1 MLSNLNITKGIIFSQ
16 ELMLELTK
24 LGMPREKAY
33 RIVQKHTMQ
42 SFSKNIDLVEL
53 IQRDKIINSKIS
65 VNKMKN
71 IFNYSKHFKYINY
84 IFRRVFK

>member
-1 MLSNLNITKGIIFSQ
+1 MYLLKYIHFIIINIFDIFYKGIDYF
-16 ELMLELTK
+16 T
-24 LGMPREKAY
+24 
-33 RIVQKHTMQ
+33 
-42 SFSKNIDLVEL
+42 KNIDLVEL
-53 IQRDKIINSKIS
+53 LIKDKLIISKIS